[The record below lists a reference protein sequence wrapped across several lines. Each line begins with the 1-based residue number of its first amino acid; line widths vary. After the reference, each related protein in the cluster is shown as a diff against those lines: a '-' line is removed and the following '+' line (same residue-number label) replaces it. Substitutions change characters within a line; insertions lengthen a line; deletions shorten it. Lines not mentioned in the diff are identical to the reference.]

1 MKYDYNKSQIF
12 ESLIKVGIKKN
23 DIVYC
28 HANLGF
34 LETLDPNNIA
44 KLFFEV
50 LKKGWEKWNYII
62 SIIFF
67 PLKKTN
73 KYSQCI

>member
-34 LETLDPNNIA
+34 FGKIRSNNIA

-50 LKKGWEKWNYII
+50 LKKKSWEKWNYII
-62 SIIFF
+62 SIIF
-67 PLKKTN
+67 LLLSKKKN
-73 KYSQCI
+73 KYS

>member
-34 LETLDPNNIA
+34 LETLDQ
-44 KLFFEV
+44 
-50 LKKGWEKWNYII
+50 II
-62 SIIFF
+62 
-67 PLKKTN
+67 
-73 KYSQCI
+73 